1 MKWLAPALVVA
12 APLVACDPHELPPAA
27 APDQVVPPVPDAP
40 TTPPPAG
47 SARVLIDANGEPA
60 HVEEVVGIEHQ
71 FDALHRRPMWGTT
84 MLTRTLCHTL
94 PCAVD
99 LARGEHDLVLT
110 AETPKARDDNRTD
123 VVTVRAVDPV
133 TVVRHAI
140 GHTETPQ
147 VGVVGGVI
155 AGVGV
160 MSAVLCWV
168 PFVVGAAVDDPVARG
183 SWDRAGVGMAVG
195 GGVAILVGAALAIIG
210 TPEYTPGAT
219 TQWSIPEPR

>member
-1 MKWLAPALVVA
+1 MA
-12 APLVACDPHELPPAA
+12 AALVACDPHELPPAA
-27 APDQVVPPVPDAP
+27 APAKELPRVPDAP
-40 TTPPPAG
+40 LTPPPPG

-60 HVEEVVGIEHQ
+60 HVEQVVGIEHG
-71 FDALHRRPMWGTT
+71 FDPHRRRPLWGTT
-84 MLTRTLCHTL
+84 MVTRTLCHTL

-99 LARGEHDLVLT
+99 LPRGEHDLVFT
-110 AETPKARDDNRTD
+110 AETPKAGDNDRSD

-133 TVVRHAI
+133 TVVRRSI

-168 PFVVGAAVDDPVARG
+168 PFVVGAAVTDPGTRG
-183 SWDRAGVGMAVG
+183 SWDQAGVGMAVG

-210 TPEYTPGAT
+210 APEYTPGAT
-219 TQWSIPEPR
+219 TQWSIAEPIPAAAR

>member
-1 MKWLAPALVVA
+1 MAL
-12 APLVACDPHELPPAA
+12 PLVACAPRELPPAE
-27 APDQVVPPVPDAP
+27 APAREVPHVPDAP
-40 TTPPPAG
+40 LTPPPAG

-60 HVEEVVGIEHQ
+60 HVEVVVGLEHA
-71 FDALHRRPMWGTT
+71 FDGLRRQPLWGTT
-84 MLTRTLCHTL
+84 MVTRPLCHTL

-99 LARGEHDLVLT
+99 LPRGEHDIVFT
-110 AETPKARDDNRTD
+110 AETPKAADSNRSD

-147 VGVVGGVI
+147 VGEVGGVI

-160 MSAVLCWV
+160 MSAVLCWI
-168 PFVVGAAVDDPVARG
+168 PFVVGAAVHDPGTRG
-183 SWDRAGVGMAVG
+183 SWDEAGVGMAVG
-195 GGVAILVGAALAIIG
+195 GGIAIVVGAVLAIIG

-219 TQWSIPEPR
+219 TQWSIPEPLPAAR